1 MSNVKI
7 YSVVSDELTP
17 PIHGEGFCTDLVRHA
32 DFAAL
37 EQQLAES
44 QSKLTQMAAEN
55 AGLKAD
61 VPMGA
66 IENGRAFAERL
77 EAYPFECQGGDLNM
91 CSDWQELRRCFDHLS
106 EWAMHSQQETPATDA
121 FLAEVRASAVDS
133 LIDIKTNQLARM
145 HPDTHAFGATAD
157 FIRSQINELQS
168 FAALLRKGVQS

>member
-1 MSNVKI
+1 MSIKRYDITGDLDGNCNLNEARMEQAVDGSYVKH
-7 YSVVSDELTP
+7 SDY
-17 PIHGEGFCTDLVRHA
+17 
-32 DFAAL
+32 AAL

-44 QSKLTQMAAEN
+44 QSKLAQMAAEN
-55 AGLKAD
+55 AGLKECNFDIMKHVYRSKTYLDSSRVVDAIQ
-61 VPMGA
+61 GLQCA
-66 IENGRAFAERL
+66 IERNA
-77 EAYPFECQGGDLNM
+77 CK
-91 CSDWQELRRCFDHLS
+91 
-106 EWAMHSQQETPATDA
+106 TTATEA